1 MKNYILVL
9 ACLVFVVGCSFSR
22 QFSVIATGVDAQQY
36 GNVDK
41 VLLQSNIV
49 VEAFK

>member
-1 MKNYILVL
+1 MKNYLLILL
-9 ACLVFVVGCSFSR
+9 CLVVVGCSFSR
-22 QFSVIATGVDAQQY
+22 QFQVTAVGAKALQY
-36 GNVDK
+36 GSFNE